1 MSVVIYGK
9 EGCVDCNKAKLLCQ
23 MKSVEFEYL
32 TVGSDISLE
41 KLAEEV
47 GQQVSSVPQIFML
60 KMACSSTWVVITN
73 YANSSNGCSTV
84 GGI

>member
-23 MKSVEFEYL
+23 MKSVDFEYR
-32 TVGSDISLE
+32 TVGSDITLE

-47 GQQVSSVPQIFML
+47 GEQVSSVPQIFML
-60 KMACSSTWVVITN
+60 KDGVQQ
-73 YANSSNGCSTV
+73 YV
-84 GGI
+84 GGYDELRQQL

>member
-23 MKSVEFEYL
+23 MKSIEFKYL
-32 TVGSDISLE
+32 TVGSDISPE
-41 KLAEEV
+41 KLAEEI

-60 KMACSSTWVVITN
+60 KDGVQH
-73 YANSSNGCSTV
+73 YV
-84 GGI
+84 GGYNELRQQL

>member
-60 KMACSSTWVVITN
+60 KDGVQQ
-73 YANSSNGCSTV
+73 YV
-84 GGI
+84 GGYNELRQQL